1 MDNNQESAIK
11 RGIRKSYRREEKLAA
26 VKHYYDVGKNLY
38 AVGRKFGVD
47 RRMVRRWVKQE
58 EKLVVSINM

>member
-1 MDNNQESAIK
+1 M
-11 RGIRKSYRREEKLAA
+11 RKSYRREEKLAA

-38 AVGRKFGVD
+38 AVSRKFGVD